1 MRKILDRLFAN
12 KKLAFWLPLILATG
26 AYLLFVLFGES
37 PDKNELLILT
47 PIITVFAY
55 FGLFLVVFIQVKN
68 PLCPEKFLDFVEIF
82 FVIGLGLVAVLLFI
96 FFLASGF
103 QNFNFAI
110 CVCCVSYSAISWAHG
125 KRTK

>member
-47 PIITVFAY
+47 PILTVFAY
-55 FGLFLVVFIQVKN
+55 FDLHDAAAGTVSIVYRPN
-68 PLCPEKFLDFVEIF
+68 G
-82 FVIGLGLVAVLLFI
+82 IGANGWT
-96 FFLASGF
+96 
-103 QNFNFAI
+103 
-110 CVCCVSYSAISWAHG
+110 VCQDWMWNNQSAPCLEYV
-125 KRTK
+125 